1 MTDATLDTA
10 GDVMKIQAAEVV
22 SKFIDNYAL
31 TMMSVSD
38 KDYPEAFKKAKN
50 KLAQLA
56 GSAMSIPASVEVMRA
71 MPFAILFAGV
81 RQVSHA
87 VTLAKAVLPEGLP
100 LKALGFDYWTD
111 VRTQLERNLIDRG
124 VGEMHRG
131 AQLDK
136 LPRPP
141 LSPDELRE
149 KKDDPFADVDHD
161 SDHVHELSEMLS
173 PAGVPWYISND
184 RIKAD
189 RKDAGGA
196 MDAAMVMVS
205 ERHAKR
211 HLVELVNAA
220 LLFKPPVKHPYP
232 ISEYSAEDW
241 WVKEIAGIASSL
253 VPLTA
258 DQYRAIHIARNF
270 ARLVFDTVAAPSD
283 DQIVYQYR
291 SRWKAEDSWSE
302 WHTTTKSSFDTIKIT
317 WGHMADRYEFRL
329 LRVIPEVINADSN

>member
-1 MTDATLDTA
+1 MTDATLDTY
-10 GDVMKIQAAEVV
+10 GDLLVENATKIVADFLENVITPV
-22 SKFIDNYAL
+22 TLAL
-31 TMMSVSD
+31 E
-38 KDYPEAFKKAKN
+38 KDYPAKFKILKTR
-50 KLAQLA
+50 LAQMA
-56 GSAMSIPASVEVMRA
+56 GSAMSLPVAVVAMRNL
-71 MPFAILFAGV
+71 PFYVLLSSP
-81 RQVSHA
+81 RQVSHII
-87 VTLAKAVLPEGLP
+87 TLAKAMMPEGLP
-100 LKALGFDYWTD
+100 LKALGAKYHED
-111 VRTQLERNLIDRG
+111 VITALTRVLVERG
-124 VGEMHRG
+124 VGDMFLGNRI
-131 AQLDK
+131 AD
-136 LPRPP
+136 LPK
-141 LSPDELRE
+141 SPVTEAERKE
-149 KKDDPFADVDHD
+149 DPFANVDHD

-241 WVKEIAGIASSL
+241 WVKEIEGIASSL

-283 DQIVYQYR
+283 DQIVYQFR
-291 SRWKAEDSWSE
+291 SRWEKEGEWTDWMTARKEDFDTLKKKFAEDLAL
-302 WHTTTKSSFDTIKIT
+302 KL
-317 WGHMADRYEFRL
+317 YEFRL